1 MKLGMFISIT
11 PKSISPKIKSKEPMK
26 RTKTGEVMLPKTFP
40 PRAQIT
46 PIILIVKA
54 KPSEKESI

>member
-1 MKLGMFISIT
+1 MKFGIFISIT
-11 PKSISPKIKSKEPMK
+11 PKSISPKIKSREPIN
-26 RTKTGEVMLPKTFP
+26 RTKTGDVMLPKTFP

-46 PIILIVKA
+46 PIMLIVKA